1 MVLLKNR
8 NMNLFENKIIKNGAT
23 YIKMVLFGYMTKTEV
38 YNDFIHLIQF
48 NRNQKVFFSDNFL
61 VGKVSCI

>member
-8 NMNLFENKIIKNGAT
+8 NMNVFEHKIIKNGAT
-23 YIKMVLFGYMTKTEV
+23 YIKMALLGYMTKTEV

-48 NRNQKVFFSDNFL
+48 NRNKKVFLSNNFL
-61 VGKVSCI
+61 